1 LLLAHELTHVLQ
13 QGSSARPMR
22 QTEPAAPVESEE
34 DEWEP
39 RREGMEVGG
48 GVSETPIRV
57 LQCGG
62 LRVSRDL
69 TVAPNMAS
77 PSMEI
82 AGDIEGNVIRRN
94 PDKRAQAERRRQQ
107 QIDEM
112 ARDPAE
118 AHRKWKKLSGP
129 ERLAV
134 LVRMEKRYGA
144 SFSEQFLA
152 EAIKGKPQISQHH
165 FGRGV
170 GPKPDELI
178 ARGFRHGWNQFIA
191 VDMENEWWVHPSG
204 RKISRDISTWK
215 PGETQPERA
224 KPDEEQPEIQK
235 PPPPPEGC
243 KELSDVTL
251 SILRDTISTE
261 TAVQVELEGVKSQLE
276 KLNKTADDY
285 PQHYN
290 QYIESLEAL
299 KGRLATTAD
308 DIETMRDQLTEMNC
322 PVSLIDSQLQEL
334 MDLQIW
340 VDIASGPRWLGWWT
354 KNRHKF

>member
-1 LLLAHELTHVLQ
+1 LAENLT
-13 QGSSARPMR
+13 
-22 QTEPAAPVESEE
+22 
-34 DEWEP
+34 
-39 RREGMEVGG
+39 
-48 GVSETPIRV
+48 
-57 LQCGG
+57 
-62 LRVSRDL
+62 
-69 TVAPNMAS
+69 
-77 PSMEI
+77 
-82 AGDIEGNVIRRN
+82 
-94 PDKRAQAERRRQQ
+94 
-107 QIDEM
+107 
-112 ARDPAE
+112 
-118 AHRKWKKLSGP
+118 
-129 ERLAV
+129 RLAPRLFHV
-134 LVRMEKRYGA
+134 HVKDAARRA
-144 SFSEQFLA
+144 VA
-152 EAIKGKPQISQHH
+152 
-165 FGRGV
+165 
-170 GPKPDELI
+170 KPDELI

-261 TAVQVELEGVKSQLE
+261 TAVQLELEGVKSQLE

-340 VDIASGPRWLGWWT
+340 VDIESSPMGTQFLEPITVGV
-354 KNRHKF
+354 KDPPDDDDDDE